1 MIPYL
6 FVGVGGFSLVLF
18 LIKRDK
24 YSSVLAI
31 SLKTITSICFVIV
44 GVASLYT
51 IEGKSLVTNLLI
63 ILGLV
68 FGLIGDIVLDFKIYF
83 KGLGREF
90 DSDLLTYFGM
100 ISFGLGHILY
110 ISGSFIEVMD
120 LWVYL
125 LISLGAG
132 AILIILILLL
142 SIKVMKMNYN
152 IFLIPSGLYGF
163 LLASFV
169 VFSIFRLVN
178 YQDLKS
184 IFLMMGSVF
193 FIISDLILSMTYF
206 SKESDYQKDGILNPE
221 SRFMISTNH
230 ITYYIAQFLIAI
242 CILFV

>member
-6 FVGVGGFSLVLF
+6 FIGVGVLSLILF

-31 SLKTITSICFVIV
+31 SLKTCTSICFLIV
-44 GVASLYT
+44 GITSLYT
-51 IEGKSLVTNLLI
+51 IEGQSLVTNLLI

-90 DSDLLTYFGM
+90 DSDVLTYFGM
-100 ISFGLGHILY
+100 ISFGIGHILY

-120 LWVYL
+120 LWIYL
-125 LISLGAG
+125 LISLGVG
-132 AILIILILLL
+132 ALLITLIILL
-142 SIKVMKMNYN
+142 SIKVMKMNYGK
-152 IFLIPSGLYGF
+152 FLIPSILYGF

-169 VFSIFRLVN
+169 VFSIFRIVYYL
-178 YQDLKS
+178 DTKGILLMLGS
-184 IFLMMGSVF
+184 IF

-221 SRFMISTNH
+221 SRFMISANH

-242 CILFV
+242 CILFI